1 LTLLDA
7 FDSLPRTLFAHPLEE
22 PPLTASA
29 VRTGRIL
36 SGMRPTGRLHLGN
49 YVGALEN
56 WVRLQDAG
64 WTNYHMVADWHM
76 LTTGYED
83 TSRLQQH
90 TWDMVLDWLGAGLD
104 PAKSVI
110 FVQSAVKEHAELHLL
125 LSMLV
130 SKARLERIPTLKEQI
145 RDLGMD
151 EQTISYGH
159 LGYSVLQAADIL
171 LYRATHVPVGEDQV
185 PHVEL
190 TREIARRFNFVYC
203 KDREPVL
210 TEPEPQLTAFARLR
224 GLDGN
229 RMSKSLGNTI
239 LLADEPAALEEKVRQ
254 AYTDPKKARRDDP
267 GRPEADL
274 TELDAD
280 GKPLHAGC
288 VVWEYHRKFNAAE
301 AESIRV
307 ECVAGRLGCVAD
319 KKRLAAVMAEQLG
332 PIRERRAR
340 WEKDPDGVRDVLNEG
355 TRRARETARETMDKV
370 RSAMGV
376 KSLVEPA

>member
-1 LTLLDA
+1 LT
-7 FDSLPRTLFAHPLEE
+7 P
-22 PPLTASA
+22 TAT
-29 VRTGRIL
+29 RTGRIL

-83 TSRLQQH
+83 TTQLQQN

-104 PAKSVI
+104 PAKSVM

-125 LSMLV
+125 FSMLV

-171 LYRATHVPVGEDQV
+171 LYRATHVPVGDDQV

-190 TREIARRFNFVYC
+190 TREIARRFNNVYC
-203 KDREPVL
+203 QDREPVFP
-210 TEPEPQLTAFARLR
+210 EPEPQVTEFARLR
-224 GLDGN
+224 GLNGR
-229 RMSKSLGNTI
+229 RMSKSMGNTI
-239 LLADEPAALEEKVRQ
+239 LLAEEPAEIERKVRE
-254 AYTDPKKARRDDP
+254 AYTDPKKARKDSP

-274 TELDAD
+274 SELDEE
-280 GKPLHAGC
+280 GKPLHPGC
-288 VVWEYHRKFNAAE
+288 VVWEYHRKFNPAE
-301 AESIRV
+301 AESIKV

-319 KKRLAAVMAEQLG
+319 KKRLAGVMAEYLA
-332 PIRERRAR
+332 PIRERRVR

-355 TRRARETARETMDKV
+355 TRRAREMARETMELV

-376 KSLVEPA
+376 KSVVEPA

>member
-1 LTLLDA
+1 MSTIA
-7 FDSLPRTLFAHPLEE
+7 PQS
-22 PPLTASA
+22 
-29 VRTGRIL
+29 GRIL

-56 WVRLQDAG
+56 WVARQDAG
-64 WTNYHMVADWHM
+64 WTNFNMVADWHM

-83 TSRLQQH
+83 TSKLQQN
-90 TWDMVLDWLGAGLD
+90 TWDMVLDWLGAGID
-104 PAKSVI
+104 PARSVI

-171 LYRATHVPVGEDQV
+171 LYQATHVPVGQDQV

-190 TREIARRFNFVYC
+190 TRELARRFNFLYC
-203 KDREPVL
+203 QDRAPVF
-210 TEPEPQLTAFARLR
+210 TEPAELLTAFSRLR
-224 GLDGN
+224 GLDGA
-229 RMSKSLGNTI
+229 RMSKSVGNTI
-239 LLADEPAALEEKVRQ
+239 MLAEEPADIEQRVKQ
-254 AYTDPKKARRDDP
+254 AYTDPKKLRKDDP
-267 GRPEADL
+267 GRPEAD
-274 TELDAD
+274 DSD
-280 GKPLHAGC
+280 GHPGC

-301 AESIRV
+301 AEAIAV
-307 ECVAGRLGCVAD
+307 ECRAGRLGCVAD
-319 KKRLAAVMAEQLG
+319 KKRLATVMTEALA
-332 PIRERRAR
+332 PIRERRER
-340 WEKDPDGVRDVLNEG
+340 WAKDPDAVRDVLRDG
-355 TRRARETARETMDKV
+355 TKRAREVARETMEQV

-376 KSLVEPA
+376 TSIVEPA